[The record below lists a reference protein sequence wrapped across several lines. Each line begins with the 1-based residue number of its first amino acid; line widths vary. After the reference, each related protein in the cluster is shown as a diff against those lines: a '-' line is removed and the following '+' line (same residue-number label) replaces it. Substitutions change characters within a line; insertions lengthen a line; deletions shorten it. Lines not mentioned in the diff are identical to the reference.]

1 MVMSCPETRKSVPE
15 LFGSSVFNDDV
26 MQERLPK
33 DVYKSLRKT
42 IDEGKD
48 LDLNVANA
56 VANANEGLG
65 RGKGRHP
72 LHPLVPA
79 FKRDYR
85 RKARQLYL
93 SHQRRPGH
101 HAVFRQ
107 RAGKGRAGRLLLPLR
122 RPARHLRG
130 QGLHRLGPTSYAF
143 VKGDSL
149 YIPTAFCSYSG
160 ETLDK
165 KTPLLRS
172 MEDLSAQ
179 ALRILRLF
187 GDQKSKRVVTTV
199 GPEQEY
205 FLVDKEL
212 YDQRPDLRF
221 TGRTLFGAKAP
232 KGQELEDHYFGAIKP
247 RVAAFM
253 KDLDEE
259 LWKLGILAKTKHN
272 EVAPAQHELA
282 PIFTT
287 TNVATDHNQLTMET
301 MKNVA
306 AKHGLVCL
314 LNEKPFEGVNGSGKH
329 NNWSLSTDTGK
340 NLLDPGKK
348 PQENTQFLLFL
359 AAIIKGVDEYQDL
372 LRISVASAGND
383 HRLGA
388 NEAPPAIVSMFLGD
402 ELEGILEAIEKDEP
416 YTGIEAKQLQ
426 TGVHVLPDLAMDT
439 TDRNRTSPFAFTGN
453 KFEFR
458 MLGSAISISC
468 PNIMLNT
475 IAAEELR
482 QFADE
487 LEGTADLE
495 GDVRKIVRRVMQQH
509 KRIIFNGDGYSE
521 AWTEEAKRR
530 GLLNLPTTVDALPR
544 YLDQKNVELFTSHKI
559 YTEAE
564 MEARY
569 ETIIEEYS
577 KTLNIEALTM
587 SEMVR
592 RDILP
597 AVSGYIASLAEAVA
611 SKRAAVAGLPCAAE
625 TSLIQKLS
633 SLLDSAYEKVEALDT
648 LVADGKA
655 ESHNALTVATYYKD
669 VIIPAMNELRAVV
682 DQMEVDTASQFWPY
696 PSYGDL
702 MFRV

>member
-1 MVMSCPETRKSVPE
+1 M
-15 LFGSSVFNDDV
+15 
-26 MQERLPK
+26 
-33 DVYKSLRKT
+33 
-42 IDEGKD
+42 
-48 LDLNVANA
+48 
-56 VANANEGLG
+56 
-65 RGKGRHP
+65 
-72 LHPLVPA
+72 
-79 FKRDYR
+79 
-85 RKARQLYL
+85 
-93 SHQRRPGH
+93 
-101 HAVFRQ
+101 
-107 RAGKGRAGRLLLPLR
+107 
-122 RPARHLRG
+122 
-130 QGLHRLGPTSYAF
+130 
-143 VKGDSL
+143 
-149 YIPTAFCSYSG
+149 
-160 ETLDK
+160 
-165 KTPLLRS
+165 
-172 MEDLSAQ
+172 
-179 ALRILRLF
+179 
-187 GDQKSKRVVTTV
+187 
-199 GPEQEY
+199 
-205 FLVDKEL
+205 
-212 YDQRPDLRF
+212 
-221 TGRTLFGAKAP
+221 
-232 KGQELEDHYFGAIKP
+232 
-247 RVAAFM
+247 
-253 KDLDEE
+253 
-259 LWKLGILAKTKHN
+259 
-272 EVAPAQHELA
+272 
-282 PIFTT
+282 
-287 TNVATDHNQLTMET
+287 ATDHNQLTMET

-655 ESHNALTVATYYKD
+655 ESHNALTAATYYKD

>member
-1 MVMSCPETRKSVPE
+1 METKATDLTE
-15 LFGSSVFNDDV
+15 LFGSMVFNEDA
-26 MQERLPK
+26 MRQYLSSNSFSAWKECIENQ
-33 DVYKSLRKT
+33 T
-42 IDEGKD
+42 A
-48 LDLNVANA
+48 LDLAIANDIA
-56 VANANEGLG
+56 DAMKHWAIERGATHFTHWFQPMTGYTAEKHDSFITPAPGGKVLLEFSGKELVRGEPDASSFPSGGLRATFEA
-65 RGKGRHP
+65 RGYT
-72 LHPLVPA
+72 A
-79 FKRDYR
+79 WD
-85 RKARQLYL
+85 
-93 SHQRRPGH
+93 
-101 HAVFRQ
+101 
-107 RAGKGRAGRLLLPLR
+107 
-122 RPARHLRG
+122 
-130 QGLHRLGPTSYAF
+130 PTAYAF
-143 VKGDSL
+143 LRDNTL
-149 YIPTAFCSYSG
+149 YIPTVFYSYSG
-160 ETLDK
+160 QVLDK

-172 MEDLSAQ
+172 MDEVSRQ
-179 ALRILRLF
+179 AVRILRLF
-187 GDQKSKRVVTTV
+187 GDTATKRVTAQV

-205 FLVDKEL
+205 FLIDEK
-212 YDQRPDLRF
+212 DFAKRMDLRLC
-221 TGRTLFGAKAP
+221 GRTLFGASAP

-329 NNWSLSTDTGK
+329 NNWSISTDTGK
-340 NLLDPGKK
+340 NLLDPGKEPEK
-348 PQENTQFLLFL
+348 NTQFLLFL
-359 AAIIKGVDEYQDL
+359 AAVIKGVDEYQDL

-509 KRIIFNGDGYSE
+509 KRIIFNDDGYSE

-655 ESHNALTVATYYKD
+655 ESHNALTAATYYKD

>member
-1 MVMSCPETRKSVPE
+1 M
-15 LFGSSVFNDDV
+15 
-26 MQERLPK
+26 
-33 DVYKSLRKT
+33 
-42 IDEGKD
+42 
-48 LDLNVANA
+48 
-56 VANANEGLG
+56 
-65 RGKGRHP
+65 
-72 LHPLVPA
+72 
-79 FKRDYR
+79 
-85 RKARQLYL
+85 
-93 SHQRRPGH
+93 
-101 HAVFRQ
+101 
-107 RAGKGRAGRLLLPLR
+107 
-122 RPARHLRG
+122 
-130 QGLHRLGPTSYAF
+130 
-143 VKGDSL
+143 
-149 YIPTAFCSYSG
+149 
-160 ETLDK
+160 
-165 KTPLLRS
+165 
-172 MEDLSAQ
+172 
-179 ALRILRLF
+179 
-187 GDQKSKRVVTTV
+187 
-199 GPEQEY
+199 
-205 FLVDKEL
+205 
-212 YDQRPDLRF
+212 
-221 TGRTLFGAKAP
+221 
-232 KGQELEDHYFGAIKP
+232 
-247 RVAAFM
+247 
-253 KDLDEE
+253 
-259 LWKLGILAKTKHN
+259 
-272 EVAPAQHELA
+272 
-282 PIFTT
+282 
-287 TNVATDHNQLTMET
+287 
-301 MKNVA
+301 
-306 AKHGLVCL
+306 
-314 LNEKPFEGVNGSGKH
+314 
-329 NNWSLSTDTGK
+329 
-340 NLLDPGKK
+340 
-348 PQENTQFLLFL
+348 
-359 AAIIKGVDEYQDL
+359 
-372 LRISVASAGND
+372 ASAGND

-655 ESHNALTVATYYKD
+655 ESHNALTAATYYKD